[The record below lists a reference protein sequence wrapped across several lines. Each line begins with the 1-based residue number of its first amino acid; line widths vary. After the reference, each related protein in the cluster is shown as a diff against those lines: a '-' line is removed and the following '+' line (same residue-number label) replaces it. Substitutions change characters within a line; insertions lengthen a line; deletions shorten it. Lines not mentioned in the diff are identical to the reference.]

1 MVDNKYNGWTNYAT
15 WRVNL
20 EMFDG
25 DYEILEGYNAET
37 LKSIVEE
44 MLEHDNDNTITLSY
58 ALAFINDV
66 NWYEIAQHINRDDAG
81 AVIGIDAE
89 ILTPV
94 FDDIDEAFPA
104 NPAQK
109 AWAGAYKRGAA

>member
-1 MVDNKYNGWTNYAT
+1 MKDNKYNGWTNYAT

-58 ALAFINDV
+58 ALAFISDV
-66 NWYEIAQHINRDDAG
+66 NWYEIAQHINEKKKVA
-81 AVIGIDAE
+81 
-89 ILTPV
+89 
-94 FDDIDEAFPA
+94 
-104 NPAQK
+104 
-109 AWAGAYKRGAA
+109 